1 MDIQAEKYKLIEWIT
16 SLKDISLI
24 NRLKTVR
31 EEASKDWWNE
41 LSQEEREGIEQGLQD
56 VKEGRIHSHE
66 EVMAEFKKR
75 VGL

>member
-24 NRLKTVR
+24 NRLKTVK
-31 EEASKDWWNE
+31 EEASKDWWDD
-41 LSQEEREGIEQGLQD
+41 LSQEERESVEQGLRD
-56 VKEGRIHSHE
+56 IKEGRVHSHE
-66 EVMAEFKKR
+66 EVMAKFKKR